1 MLIHDVSNRTPSD
14 KDFREK
20 LVFQISD
27 IEAKIKRRIYEI
39 VLEWNERLVG
49 PTDAAKKQPKN
60 DLAIFCWFFLCTV
73 ECVFLML

>member
-1 MLIHDVSNRTPSD
+1 MLIHDVSNRTLIGT
-14 KDFREK
+14 DFREK

-49 PTDAAKKQPKN
+49 PTDAAKNSQKMIWQ
-60 DLAIFCWFFLCTV
+60 FFVGSFYVL
-73 ECVFLML
+73 